1 MKLAKETLSKCVGD
15 VNEIREKILPKNGN
29 RKKRMSSF
37 LQFILQDD
45 HNVIEFE
52 KMLRNNDLEDL
63 LKIDEN
69 VQGEHIPTQGI
80 GRLIS
85 YFKNKMTRREQSCI
99 AKYLL
104 ITTLL
109 FKIMTQM
116 TLYCQFPYASTVK
129 IHLV

>member
-15 VNEIREKILPKNGN
+15 IDEIREKILPKNGN

-80 GRLIS
+80 GRGNIIFQNIKWHEGNNHAL
-85 YFKNKMTRREQSCI
+85 QSICWSQYY
-99 AKYLL
+99 YL
-104 ITTLL
+104 
-109 FKIMTQM
+109 
-116 TLYCQFPYASTVK
+116 
-129 IHLV
+129 